1 MEYLIVLF
9 PLFTVHTSQFFYGY
23 GNKHRE
29 REREGERERERWE
42 REGRDRHGQLTMLM
56 LGQLKLGEGSHGT
69 KIQIKLKKFMH

>member
-9 PLFTVHTSQFFYGY
+9 PLFTVHTSQLFYGY
-23 GNKHRE
+23 GNKLRARE
-29 REREGERERERWE
+29 RERDRWE